1 MSFSKKTKENLKV
14 LDEFGKTLAE
24 YKPKSEYKS
33 IIISTKDIKENKKYK
48 LVAGEQTLNL
58 LLDKINYKSAELV
71 EK

>member
-14 LDEFGKTLAE
+14 LDENGKTLAE

-33 IIISTKDIKENKKYK
+33 VIVSTKDIKEYKKYK
-48 LVAGEQTLNL
+48 LVAGEQTLDL